1 MKPVI
6 ILFHMAVFSLLILFT
21 LIGLAG
27 AEQNGGGY
35 LWRLLVIGSPFVMG
49 MQVMLV
55 INLAE
60 SGE

>member
-1 MKPVI
+1 MKPVV
-6 ILFHMAVFSLLILFT
+6 ILSHMAVFSLLILFT

-35 LWRLLVIGSPFVMG
+35 LWEFMCVGSPFVLG
-49 MQVMLV
+49 LQVMS
-55 INLAE
+55 IFQ

>member
-1 MKPVI
+1 MKPII

-35 LWRLLVIGSPFVMG
+35 LWEFLCVGSPFVLG
-49 MQVMLV
+49 LQVMFI
-55 INLAE
+55 IN